1 MCLPRK
7 SHMTPGQL
15 VPVNVFEYENDA
27 SSVSGFTD
35 SPVLHC
41 WQERHCHPT
50 CLPLLMKPTASGI
63 HRWHSTVLLQS
74 HTLPRIPEF
83 YWMPSACCVPRMPCL
98 AQHAAGQNHSRT
110 QLCASK
116 SNHPSSHNSG
126 CRIQQGQSSWGF
138 ANGKPSALGSSQ
150 FPVPTETE
158 SSLQHPLVKWT
169 PLEHGGINTHVR
181 SLGKNIPI
189 LQLGNLRLRGA
200 QRLMLRNT
208 AGKQMLV

>member
-1 MCLPRK
+1 
-7 SHMTPGQL
+7 
-15 VPVNVFEYENDA
+15 
-27 SSVSGFTD
+27 
-35 SPVLHC
+35 
-41 WQERHCHPT
+41 
-50 CLPLLMKPTASGI
+50 MKPTASGI

-158 SSLQHPLVKWT
+158 SSLQHPLVNWT

-181 SLGKNIPI
+181 SLGRNIPI